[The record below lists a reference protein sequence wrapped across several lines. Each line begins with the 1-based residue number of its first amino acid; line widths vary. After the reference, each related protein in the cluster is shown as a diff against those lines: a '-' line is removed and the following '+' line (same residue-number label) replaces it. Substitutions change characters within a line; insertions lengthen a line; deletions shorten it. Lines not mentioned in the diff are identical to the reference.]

1 MRPLFFILLS
11 FIYVFGDADPL
22 ELPATTRGC
31 TQAETDSCPGKF
43 CSIDFDG
50 IKHCVGYAEDTHMVY
65 TDNPNDKP
73 STPQTLGGHRDVNK
87 DVDKDGKNI
96 LKLRSNFKRVFGD
109 MDVIGATVIIP
120 KDDGYDFIPRLNTA
134 GEDGLTQISQ
144 VIPKKYVNEVSG
156 LGTAK
161 FPNSSRATFT
171 FSHKSEHERK
181 YVDGSKI
188 KYARLYWGGS
198 IYKEWKLKDKLL
210 SGLFDNIFGYSSVR
224 FKTPDD
230 SVHLIVAKPED
241 IKWSSS
247 FTMYSPTTVT
257 RDTFYTLCRSKSDPN
272 KIGGCGTDDYT
283 VALFKDGL
291 NQPQK
296 SNIGGR
302 SGMYFVYQASADV
315 TDLVKAS
322 LGANPDDLIPEKRT
336 FAVGGIAS
344 TIEQTKPNQYTFK
357 IHNEDRY
364 IEIKRG
370 TVLYVDG
377 DWSSAYLPSQYGGWS
392 LVIVYDFGNEGKK
405 KGITP
410 KAVNIYDGLSM
421 VEPTEKTNGLDLKF
435 EEFFT
440 PTTGDVTS
448 SLALLGFGGRPEI
461 DGEDILISNKGKEN
475 KFESITSTTNPKGKQ
490 FNSSITRYDEVVK
503 GRKFNTLMDLDIFDI
518 SKFMDVKQKKVELKF
533 KAAAQKD
540 ANQNYQGDRLNIG
553 MVAFSTQLFDPLVCY
568 VEKMQVQENGQWVDV
583 AVKGVTYPAD
593 KKTTTKAK
601 PGDKIRTV
609 VTVQNQGKED
619 AYNTFLLA
627 QYDPEFIK
635 YEKDSS
641 CLTANRDNGSID
653 TSCDKLKDSIAED
666 GRVIVTSNNIL
677 KYVVGEGAGKDEK
690 TKKVSAGKLK
700 ANSANFARVGFVG
713 VVQEKYVKTEY
724 GIEFENSA
732 IGLKYKDKIPECERQ
747 EYIFRVGTEEENN
760 FYPRSKKNDPTGNFK
775 NRLFTKIANKPFDI
789 TISNYDKT
797 SGAPKAPDSDT
808 KVSMELVESCSSGSS
823 AVIPKVDYDFTKTTH
838 TITKQITVPRPYKK
852 LYVRLTYNDKALVD
866 GKNINLPKVKCEEF
880 DSFAVR
886 PAKFKLYDAIK
897 KSEYISEGKTLI
909 GGKSYDGIVLGAY
922 NENDTLANGY
932 TNTVNANETSM
943 SESHPDY
950 KKSSDIRL
958 VSAKADGS
966 DCFIPEAITDKKNNK
981 FRISFNDPENA
992 VGVIS
997 KLAEPG
1003 DTEDGGF
1010 SFSDI
1015 GDVRFYVND
1024 ATYTKYDQH
1033 GSDSD
1038 CAIGKSHYNAED
1050 SDGKFGCN
1058 IELETQKFYFGPEYL
1073 DVSDFEII
1081 PGEFSYISSD
1091 ETAWSPMLKFK
1102 VKAMLYNGKP
1112 ALLYQ
1117 NGCYAKSAAFQI
1129 RVGDIIA
1136 DYTDNNGSK
1145 LSNDIDGIKK
1155 LNSEIMFFGTND
1167 TNALVRKVN
1176 SSPHDGVYEIK
1187 KEAFKFSSSGK
1198 TAAEVTVKFNFKRE
1212 KNIPKNPFEVTSD
1225 IFTFVKP
1232 TDDGTSTIS
1241 TYKNLVEDEHNTN
1254 KAYKKPTTK
1263 TSAKFYYGRVYAP
1276 YYEGPN
1282 TGFKAKIYY
1291 GVYCNG
1297 CDESK
1302 FMLQKPG
1309 ASGRWSEFADTHSWY
1324 VNPLHSS
1331 AYGEVNNYTY
1341 TNENSRTVEDTT
1353 KRTSPVD
1360 GISYIFV
1367 SNPRAVTDVAKM
1379 HTEEWLIYN
1388 EFNKEAKTN
1397 DFTLRFLVPNGEWA
1411 GKVLKNNSQQD
1422 KTDTAVGNV
1431 VGAEENFKDLSDKT
1445 NRRISW

>member
-1 MRPLFFILLS
+1 MKILFLFLFS
-11 FIYVFGDADPL
+11 FIYVFGDVDPL

-73 STPQTLGGHRDVNK
+73 STPKTLGGHRDVNK
-87 DVDKDGKNI
+87 DVDKDGKDI

-120 KDDGYDFIPRLNTA
+120 KDDGYDFIPKLNTA

-161 FPNSSRATFT
+161 FPNSSSATFT

-210 SGLFDNIFGYSSVR
+210 DGFFNNIFGYSSVR

-257 RDTFYTLCRSKSDPN
+257 RDTFYTLCRSRSDRN

-283 VALFKDGL
+283 EALFEDGFK
-291 NQPQK
+291 QPQK

-322 LGANPDDLIPEKRT
+322 LGANPDGLTPEKRT

-344 TIEQTKPNQYTFK
+344 TIEQTKPNKYTFK

-392 LVIVYDFGNEGKK
+392 LVIVYDFGNEAKK
-405 KGITP
+405 DGITP

-421 VEPTEKTNGLDLKF
+421 VEPAEKTNGLDLKF

-461 DGEDILISNKGKEN
+461 DGEDILISDKGKEN

-553 MVAFSTQLFDPLVCY
+553 MVAFSTQLFDPNVCY
-568 VEKMQVQENGQWVDV
+568 SEKLQVWENGEWVDV
-583 AVKGVTYPAD
+583 FVKGATYPIG

-641 CLTANRDNGSID
+641 CLTANRDSGSID

-690 TKKVSAGKLK
+690 TKIVSTGKLK

-713 VVQEKYVKTEY
+713 VVQKKYVKTEY

-747 EYIFRVGTEEENN
+747 EYIFAVGTEEENN
-760 FYPRSKKNDPTGNFK
+760 FYPRSKKDDLTGNFK

-797 SGAPKAPDSDT
+797 NGTPKAPDSDT
-808 KVSMELVESCSSGSS
+808 KVSMELVENCSLDS
-823 AVIPKVDYDFTKTTH
+823 ASVIPKVDYDFTKTTH
-838 TITKQITVPRPYKK
+838 TVTKQVTVPRPYKV
-852 LYVRLTYNDKALVD
+852 LNIRLTYEDKALVE
-866 GKNINLPKVKCEEF
+866 GKTISLPKVKCGEF

-886 PAKFKLYDAIK
+886 PATFGLYDAITN
-897 KSEYISEGKTLI
+897 SAYTDKTLI
-909 GGKSYDGIVLGAY
+909 GGKSYSEITLGAY
-922 NENDTLANGY
+922 DANGGLANGY
-932 TNTVNANETSM
+932 TNTLKADSTTDKVLLASVKKGTSDCILPTAI
-943 SESHPDY
+943 SDG
-950 KKSSDIRL
+950 SSDQL
-958 VSAKADGS
+958 QV
-966 DCFIPEAITDKKNNK
+966 
-981 FRISFNDPENA
+981 SFNDPDKA
-992 VGVIS
+992 IGIIS
-997 KLAEPG
+997 KLG
-1003 DTEDGGF
+1003 STSDDDSGF

-1015 GDVRFYVND
+1015 GEAYFDVRD
-1024 ATYTKYDQH
+1024 ASYTKVDQKATQQ
-1033 GSDSD
+1033 DSD
-1038 CAIGKSHYNAED
+1038 CALGKSYNEED
-1050 SDGKFGCN
+1050 GDGKFGCDIN
-1058 IELETQKFYFGPEYL
+1058 FNQHKFNFAPKDLE
-1073 DVSDFEII
+1073 VSDFKIL
-1081 PGEFSYISSD
+1081 GGGVSYIAN
-1091 ETAWSPMLKFK
+1091 EKEAPSPTLSFK
-1102 VKAMLYNGKP
+1102 VRARLFNDNP

-1117 NGCYAKSAAFQI
+1117 NGCYANNTTFKIKA
-1129 RVGDIIA
+1129 GEIIA
-1136 DYTDNNGSK
+1136 EYTDNSGSK
-1145 LSNDIDGIKK
+1145 LSSDAAGVDK
-1155 LNSEIMFFGTND
+1155 LNSEIIFFDDSNPA
-1167 TNALVRKVN
+1167 ALVKKVN
-1176 SSPHDGVYEIK
+1176 LSPHDGAYSVK
-1187 KEAFKFSSSGK
+1187 KEAFGSDGYADVSL
-1198 TAAEVTVKFNFKRE
+1198 KFNFARE
-1212 KNIPKNPFEVTSD
+1212 KNVAKNPFEVTSD
-1225 IFTFVKP
+1225 VFTFE
-1232 TDDGTSTIS
+1232 S
-1241 TYKNLVEDEHNTN
+1241 LAEDQSSRN
-1254 KAYKKPTTK
+1254 KTKGDNYKKPTTK
-1263 TSAKFYYGRVYAP
+1263 TSAKFYYARTYAP

-1309 ASGRWSEFADTHSWY
+1309 SSARWEEFAGTHSWY
-1324 VNPLHSS
+1324 VNPLHDAS
-1331 AYGEVNNYTY
+1331 YGNVDRYEFSNHTM
-1341 TNENSRTVEDTT
+1341 RDTT
-1353 KRTSPVD
+1353 KETALSD
-1360 GISYIFV
+1360 GISYIYV
-1367 SNPRAVTDVAKM
+1367 KNNRAVTDIAKM
-1379 HTEEWLIYN
+1379 HTENWLIYN
-1388 EFNKEAKTN
+1388 EFDKDAATN
-1397 DFTLRFLVPNGEWA
+1397 DFTLKFLVPNGDWA
-1411 GKVLKNNSQQD
+1411 GKTLKSGSNKGD
-1422 KTDTAVGNV
+1422 VGNV
-1431 VGAEENFKDLSDKT
+1431 VGGENNFNDLSDKT

>member
-1 MRPLFFILLS
+1 MKILFLFLFS

-65 TDNPNDKP
+65 TDEPNVKP
-73 STPQTLGGHRDVNK
+73 SRPKTLGGHQDVNK
-87 DVDKDGKNI
+87 NKDNS
-96 LKLRSNFKRVFGD
+96 LNLRSEFRRVFGD

-120 KDDGYDFIPRLNTA
+120 KVEGYSFTPQATTA
-134 GEDGLTQISQ
+134 EEDGLTQTSQ

-156 LGTAK
+156 LGTNK
-161 FPNSSRATFT
+161 FPNSSSATFT
-171 FSHKSEHERK
+171 FSGKSEHERK

-210 SGLFDNIFGYSSVR
+210 DGLFNNIFGYSSVR

-257 RDTFYTLCRSKSDPN
+257 RDTFYTLCRSRSDRN

-283 VALFKDGL
+283 EALFEDGFK
-291 NQPQK
+291 QPQK

-322 LGANPDDLIPEKRT
+322 LGANPDGLTPEKRT

-344 TIEQTKPNQYTFK
+344 TIEQTKPNKYTFK

-392 LVIVYDFGNEGKK
+392 LVIVYDFGNEAKK
-405 KGITP
+405 DGITP

-421 VEPTEKTNGLDLKF
+421 VEPAEKTNGLDLKF

-461 DGEDILISNKGKEN
+461 DGEDILISDKGKEN

-540 ANQNYQGDRLNIG
+540 ANGNYQGDRLNIG
-553 MVAFSTQLFDPLVCY
+553 MVAFSTQIFDPNVCY
-568 VEKMQVQENGQWVDV
+568 SEKLQVWENGEWVDV
-583 AVKGVTYPAD
+583 VIKGVTYPTG

-641 CLTANRDNGSID
+641 CLTTDRNKTSTD
-653 TSCDKLKDSIAED
+653 TSCEKLKDNVAED
-666 GRVIVTSNNIL
+666 GRVIVMSNNIL
-677 KYVVGEGAGKDEK
+677 KYVVGRGAGKNKD
-690 TKKVSAGKLK
+690 TKKVSAGILES
-700 ANSANFARVGFVG
+700 NSVNFARVGFVG
-713 VVQEKYVKTEY
+713 VVQKKYVKTEY

-732 IGLKYKDKIPECERQ
+732 IGLKYKNKIPECERQ
-747 EYIFRVGTEEENN
+747 EYIFVVGTEEENN
-760 FYPRSKKNDPTGNFK
+760 FYPRSKKDDLTGNFK

-797 SGAPKAPDSDT
+797 NGTPKAPDSDT
-808 KVSMELVESCSSGSS
+808 KVSMELVESCSLGSAS
-823 AVIPKVDYDFTKTTH
+823 VIPKVDYDFTKTTH
-838 TITKQITVPRPYKK
+838 TVTKQVTVPRPYKV
-852 LYVRLTYNDKALVD
+852 LNIRLTYEDKALVE
-866 GKNINLPKVKCEEF
+866 GKTISLPKVKCEEF

-886 PAKFKLYDAIK
+886 PATFGLYDAITN
-897 KSEYISEGKTLI
+897 SAYTDKTLI
-909 GGKSYDGIVLGAY
+909 GGKSYSEITLGAY
-922 NENDTLANGY
+922 DANGGLANGY
-932 TNTVNANETSM
+932 TNTLKADSTTDKVLLASVKKGTSDCVLPTAI
-943 SESHPDY
+943 SDG
-950 KKSSDIRL
+950 SSDQL
-958 VSAKADGS
+958 QV
-966 DCFIPEAITDKKNNK
+966 
-981 FRISFNDPENA
+981 SFNDPDKA
-992 VGVIS
+992 IGIIS
-997 KLAEPG
+997 KLG
-1003 DTEDGGF
+1003 STSDDDSGF

-1015 GDVRFYVND
+1015 GEAYFYVRD
-1024 ATYTKYDQH
+1024 ASYTKVDQKATQQ
-1033 GSDSD
+1033 DSD
-1038 CAIGKSHYNAED
+1038 CALGKSYNEED
-1050 SDGKFGCN
+1050 GDGKFGCDIN
-1058 IELETQKFYFGPEYL
+1058 FNQHKFNFAPKDLE
-1073 DVSDFEII
+1073 VSDFKIL
-1081 PGEFSYISSD
+1081 GGGVSYIAN
-1091 ETAWSPMLKFK
+1091 EKEAPSPTLSFK
-1102 VKAMLYNGKP
+1102 VRARLFNDNP

-1117 NGCYAKSAAFQI
+1117 NGCYANNTTFKIKA
-1129 RVGDIIA
+1129 GEIIA
-1136 DYTDNNGSK
+1136 EYTDNSGSK
-1145 LSNDIDGIKK
+1145 LSSDAAGVDK
-1155 LNSEIMFFGTND
+1155 LNSEIIFFDDSNPA
-1167 TNALVRKVN
+1167 ALVKKVN
-1176 SSPHDGVYEIK
+1176 LSPHDGAYSVK
-1187 KEAFKFSSSGK
+1187 KEAFGSDGYADVSL
-1198 TAAEVTVKFNFKRE
+1198 KFNFARE
-1212 KNIPKNPFEVTSD
+1212 KNVAKNPFEVTSD
-1225 IFTFVKP
+1225 IFTFE
-1232 TDDGTSTIS
+1232 S
-1241 TYKNLVEDEHNTN
+1241 LAEDQSSRN
-1254 KAYKKPTTK
+1254 KTKGDNYKKPTTK
-1263 TSAKFYYGRVYAP
+1263 TSAKFYYARTYAP

-1309 ASGRWSEFADTHSWY
+1309 SSARWEEFAGTHSWY
-1324 VNPLHSS
+1324 VNPLHDAS
-1331 AYGEVNNYTY
+1331 YGNVDSYTFSNH
-1341 TNENSRTVEDTT
+1341 TMRDTAKET
-1353 KRTSPVD
+1353 ALSD
-1360 GISYIFV
+1360 GISYIYV
-1367 SNPRAVTDVAKM
+1367 KNDRAVTDIAKM
-1379 HTEEWLIYN
+1379 HTKNWLIYN
-1388 EFNKEAKTN
+1388 EFDKDAATN
-1397 DFTLRFLVPNGEWA
+1397 DFTVRFLVPNGDWA
-1411 GKVLKNNSQQD
+1411 GKTLKSGSSKGD
-1422 KTDTAVGNV
+1422 VGNV
-1431 VGAEENFKDLSDKT
+1431 IGGENNFNDLSDKT

>member
-1 MRPLFFILLS
+1 MKILFLFLFS
-11 FIYVFGDADPL
+11 FIYVFGDVDPL

-73 STPQTLGGHRDVNK
+73 STPKTLGGHRDVNK
-87 DVDKDGKNI
+87 DVDKDGKDI

-120 KDDGYDFIPRLNTA
+120 KDDGYDFIPKLNTA

-161 FPNSSRATFT
+161 FPNSSSATFT

-210 SGLFDNIFGYSSVR
+210 DGFFNNIFGYSSVR

-257 RDTFYTLCRSKSDPN
+257 RDTFYTLCRSRSDRN

-283 VALFKDGL
+283 EALFEDGFK
-291 NQPQK
+291 QPQK

-322 LGANPDDLIPEKRT
+322 LGANPDGLTPEKRT

-344 TIEQTKPNQYTFK
+344 TIEQTKPNKYTFK

-392 LVIVYDFGNEGKK
+392 LVIVYDFGNEAKK
-405 KGITP
+405 DGITP

-421 VEPTEKTNGLDLKF
+421 VEPAEKTNGLDLKF

-461 DGEDILISNKGKEN
+461 DGEDILISDKGKEN

-553 MVAFSTQLFDPLVCY
+553 MVAFSTQLFDPNVCY
-568 VEKMQVQENGQWVDV
+568 SEKLQVWENGEWVDV
-583 AVKGVTYPAD
+583 FVKGATYPIG

-641 CLTANRDNGSID
+641 CLTANRDSGSID

-690 TKKVSAGKLK
+690 TKIVSTGKLK

-713 VVQEKYVKTEY
+713 VVQKKYVKTEY

-747 EYIFRVGTEEENN
+747 EYIFAVGTEEENN
-760 FYPRSKKNDPTGNFK
+760 FYPRSKKDDLTGNFK

-797 SGAPKAPDSDT
+797 NGTPKAPDSDT
-808 KVSMELVESCSSGSS
+808 KVSMELVENCSLDS
-823 AVIPKVDYDFTKTTH
+823 ASVIPKVDYDFTKTTH
-838 TITKQITVPRPYKK
+838 TVTKQVTVPRPYKV
-852 LYVRLTYNDKALVD
+852 LNIRLTYEDKALVE
-866 GKNINLPKVKCEEF
+866 GKTISLPKVKCGEF

-886 PAKFKLYDAIK
+886 PATFGLYDAITN
-897 KSEYISEGKTLI
+897 SAYTDKTLI
-909 GGKSYDGIVLGAY
+909 GGKSYSEITLGAY
-922 NENDTLANGY
+922 DANGGLANGY
-932 TNTVNANETSM
+932 TNTLKADSTTDKVLLASVKKGTSDCILPTAI
-943 SESHPDY
+943 SDG
-950 KKSSDIRL
+950 SSDQL
-958 VSAKADGS
+958 QV
-966 DCFIPEAITDKKNNK
+966 
-981 FRISFNDPENA
+981 SFNDPDKA
-992 VGVIS
+992 IGIIS
-997 KLAEPG
+997 KLG
-1003 DTEDGGF
+1003 STSDDDSGF

-1015 GDVRFYVND
+1015 GEAYFDVRD
-1024 ATYTKYDQH
+1024 ASYTKVDQKATQQ
-1033 GSDSD
+1033 DSD
-1038 CAIGKSHYNAED
+1038 CALGKSYNEED
-1050 SDGKFGCN
+1050 GDGKFGCDIN
-1058 IELETQKFYFGPEYL
+1058 FNQHKFNFAPKDLE
-1073 DVSDFEII
+1073 VSDFKIL
-1081 PGEFSYISSD
+1081 GGGVSYIAN
-1091 ETAWSPMLKFK
+1091 EKEAPSPTLSFK
-1102 VKAMLYNGKP
+1102 VRARLFNDNP

-1117 NGCYAKSAAFQI
+1117 NGCYANNTTFKIKA
-1129 RVGDIIA
+1129 GEIIA
-1136 DYTDNNGSK
+1136 EYTDNSGSK
-1145 LSNDIDGIKK
+1145 LSSDAAGVDK
-1155 LNSEIMFFGTND
+1155 LNSEIIFFDDSNPA
-1167 TNALVRKVN
+1167 ALVKKVN
-1176 SSPHDGVYEIK
+1176 LSPHDGAYSVK
-1187 KEAFKFSSSGK
+1187 KEAFGSDGYADVSL
-1198 TAAEVTVKFNFKRE
+1198 KFNFARE
-1212 KNIPKNPFEVTSD
+1212 KNVAKNPFEVTSD
-1225 IFTFVKP
+1225 IFTFE
-1232 TDDGTSTIS
+1232 SLAEEQS
-1241 TYKNLVEDEHNTN
+1241 SRN
-1254 KAYKKPTTK
+1254 KTKGDNYKKPTTK
-1263 TSAKFYYGRVYAP
+1263 TSAKFYYARTYAP

-1309 ASGRWSEFADTHSWY
+1309 SSARWEEFAGTHSWY
-1324 VNPLHSS
+1324 VNPLHDAS
-1331 AYGEVNNYTY
+1331 YGNVDSYSFSNHT
-1341 TNENSRTVEDTT
+1341 TRDTAKET
-1353 KRTSPVD
+1353 ALSD
-1360 GISYIFV
+1360 GVSYIYV
-1367 SNPRAVTDVAKM
+1367 KNDRAVTDIAKM
-1379 HTEEWLIYN
+1379 HTKNWLIYN
-1388 EFNKEAKTN
+1388 EFDKDAATN
-1397 DFTLRFLVPNGEWA
+1397 DFTVRFLVPNGDWA
-1411 GKVLKNNSQQD
+1411 GKTLKSGSSKGD
-1422 KTDTAVGNV
+1422 VGNV
-1431 VGAEENFKDLSDKT
+1431 IGGENNFNDLSDKT

>member
-1 MRPLFFILLS
+1 MKILFLFLFS
-11 FIYVFGDADPL
+11 FIYVFGDVDPL

-31 TQAETDSCPGKF
+31 TQAETDSCLGKF

-73 STPQTLGGHRDVNK
+73 STPKTLGGHRDVNK
-87 DVDKDGKNI
+87 DVDKDGKDI

-120 KDDGYDFIPRLNTA
+120 KDDGYDFIPKLNTA

-161 FPNSSRATFT
+161 FPNSSSATFT

-210 SGLFDNIFGYSSVR
+210 DGFFNNIFGYSSVR

-257 RDTFYTLCRSKSDPN
+257 RDTFYTLCRSRSDRN

-283 VALFKDGL
+283 EALFEDGFK
-291 NQPQK
+291 QPQK

-322 LGANPDDLIPEKRT
+322 LGANPDGLTPEKRT

-344 TIEQTKPNQYTFK
+344 TIEQTKPNKYTFK

-392 LVIVYDFGNEGKK
+392 LVIVYDFGNEAKK
-405 KGITP
+405 DGITP

-421 VEPTEKTNGLDLKF
+421 VEPAEKTNGLDLKF

-461 DGEDILISNKGKEN
+461 DGEDILISDKGKEN

-553 MVAFSTQLFDPLVCY
+553 MVAFSTQLFDPNVCY
-568 VEKMQVQENGQWVDV
+568 SEKLQVWENGEWVDV
-583 AVKGVTYPAD
+583 FVKGATYPIG

-641 CLTANRDNGSID
+641 CLTANRDSGSID

-690 TKKVSAGKLK
+690 TKIVSTGKLK

-713 VVQEKYVKTEY
+713 VVQKKYVKTEY

-747 EYIFRVGTEEENN
+747 EYIFAVGTEEENN
-760 FYPRSKKNDPTGNFK
+760 FYPRSKKDDLTGNFK

-797 SGAPKAPDSDT
+797 NGTPKAPDSDT
-808 KVSMELVESCSSGSS
+808 KVSMELVENCSLDS
-823 AVIPKVDYDFTKTTH
+823 ASVIPKVDYDFTKTTH
-838 TITKQITVPRPYKK
+838 TVTKQVTVPRPYKV
-852 LYVRLTYNDKALVD
+852 LNIRLTYEDKALVE
-866 GKNINLPKVKCEEF
+866 GKTISLPKVKCGEF

-886 PAKFKLYDAIK
+886 PATFGLYDAITN
-897 KSEYISEGKTLI
+897 SAYTDKTLI
-909 GGKSYDGIVLGAY
+909 GGKSYSEITLGAY
-922 NENDTLANGY
+922 DANGGLANGY
-932 TNTVNANETSM
+932 TNTLKADSTTDKVLLASVKKGTSDCILPTAI
-943 SESHPDY
+943 SDG
-950 KKSSDIRL
+950 SSDQL
-958 VSAKADGS
+958 QV
-966 DCFIPEAITDKKNNK
+966 
-981 FRISFNDPENA
+981 SFNDPDKA
-992 VGVIS
+992 IGIIS
-997 KLAEPG
+997 KLG
-1003 DTEDGGF
+1003 STSDDDSGF

-1015 GDVRFYVND
+1015 GEAYFDVRD
-1024 ATYTKYDQH
+1024 ASYTKVDQKATQQ
-1033 GSDSD
+1033 DSD
-1038 CAIGKSHYNAED
+1038 CALGKSYNEED
-1050 SDGKFGCN
+1050 GDGKFGCDIN
-1058 IELETQKFYFGPEYL
+1058 FNQHKFNFAPKDLE
-1073 DVSDFEII
+1073 VSDFKIL
-1081 PGEFSYISSD
+1081 GGGVSYIAN
-1091 ETAWSPMLKFK
+1091 EKEAPSPTLSFK
-1102 VKAMLYNGKP
+1102 VRARLFNDNP

-1117 NGCYAKSAAFQI
+1117 NGCYANNTTFKIKA
-1129 RVGDIIA
+1129 GEIIA
-1136 DYTDNNGSK
+1136 EYTDNSGSK
-1145 LSNDIDGIKK
+1145 LSSDAAGVDK
-1155 LNSEIMFFGTND
+1155 LNSEIIFFDDSNPA
-1167 TNALVRKVN
+1167 ALVKKVN
-1176 SSPHDGVYEIK
+1176 LSPHDGAYSVK
-1187 KEAFKFSSSGK
+1187 KEAFGSDGYADVSL
-1198 TAAEVTVKFNFKRE
+1198 KFNFARE
-1212 KNIPKNPFEVTSD
+1212 KNVAKNPFEVTSD
-1225 IFTFVKP
+1225 VFTFE
-1232 TDDGTSTIS
+1232 S
-1241 TYKNLVEDEHNTN
+1241 LAEDQSSRN
-1254 KAYKKPTTK
+1254 KTKGDNYKKPTTK
-1263 TSAKFYYGRVYAP
+1263 TSAKFYYARTYAP

-1309 ASGRWSEFADTHSWY
+1309 SSARWEEFAGTHSWY
-1324 VNPLHSS
+1324 VNPLHDAS
-1331 AYGEVNNYTY
+1331 YGNVDRYEFSNHTM
-1341 TNENSRTVEDTT
+1341 RDTT
-1353 KRTSPVD
+1353 KETALSD
-1360 GISYIFV
+1360 GISYIYV
-1367 SNPRAVTDVAKM
+1367 KNNRAVTDIAKM
-1379 HTEEWLIYN
+1379 HTENWLIYN
-1388 EFNKEAKTN
+1388 EFDKDAATN
-1397 DFTLRFLVPNGEWA
+1397 DFTLKFLVPNGDWA
-1411 GKVLKNNSQQD
+1411 GKTLKSGSNKGD
-1422 KTDTAVGNV
+1422 VGNV
-1431 VGAEENFKDLSDKT
+1431 VGGENNFNDLSDKT